1 MKKYKILSL
10 FSGIGGTEVGFSGG
24 FNYLGKKYDKLP
36 TELVFANDI
45 DASARQLFDA
55 NFPIKS
61 DGTDIRNL
69 NFGELPKADIVTG
82 GFPCQSFSVSA
93 TNPPRLGIK
102 DSRGQL
108 FFDMNHVLQVVKPL
122 VFIAENVKGIFS
134 ANNGKA
140 FPLIIKT
147 FKESGYDVTYHLFH
161 AEEYGVPQKRQRVFI
176 VGFRKDLKID
186 FKFPDPVI
194 RSTDNFVPLKDVLE
208 KHVDSKYF
216 FSDKAV
222 AGMKNSK
229 NSKTM
234 NKGRAQ
240 DINKPSNTVGAHLAK
255 ISLNSTDPVLFEQG
269 RYRRFTPREVARI
282 QSFPENYKLVG
293 SQTQQYRGLGNAIP
307 PVLMWHIAKEI
318 IHSLNNAKV
327 NEKEKEKQLS
337 LF

>member
-10 FSGIGGTEVGFSGG
+10 FSGIGGTEVGLSGG

>member
-69 NFGELPKADIVTG
+69 NFDELPKADIVTG

-93 TNPPRLGIK
+93 TNPPRLGLK

>member
-10 FSGIGGTEVGFSGG
+10 FSGIGGTEIGFTGG

-36 TELVFANDI
+36 TKLVFANDI
-45 DASARQLFDA
+45 DAGARKLFDA
-55 NFPIKS
+55 NFSIES
-61 DGTDIRNL
+61 NGTDIRDL

-108 FFDMNHVLQVVKPL
+108 FFDMNRVLQVVKPL

-147 FKESGYDVTYHLFH
+147 FKESGYNVTYQLFH
-161 AEEYGVPQKRQRVFI
+161 AEEYGIPQKRQRVFI
-176 VGFRKDLKID
+176 VGFRKDLEVN
-186 FKFPDPVI
+186 FKFPEPIIKSPDK
-194 RSTDNFVPLKDVLE
+194 FVPLKDVLE
-208 KHVDSKYF
+208 SHVDSKYF

-240 DINKPSNTVGAHLAK
+240 DIYKPSNTVGAHLAK
-255 ISLNSTDPVLFEQG
+255 ISLNSTDPVLLEQG

-307 PVLMWHIAKEI
+307 PVLMWYIAKNI
-318 IHSLNNAKV
+318 IQSLNEAKI
-327 NEKEKEKQLS
+327 NEKEKKKQLS